1 MRRTD
6 IDRRDKV
13 NKLAEN
19 IVRKIHNSNIGLPRW
34 EIERIVQ
41 ETIEQIEQKEM
52 DELGKTVAG
61 TE

>member
-1 MRRTD
+1 M
-6 IDRRDKV
+6 
-13 NKLAEN
+13 NKLAKN
-19 IVRKIHNSNIGLPRW
+19 IVKKIQNSNIGLPKW

-41 ETIEQIEQKEM
+41 ETIEQIDQKEM